1 MSDARLW
8 VIHAIACGEIS
19 CRHIIF
25 CGRFIGAGHFQSFTS
40 GLQEQMTGGQP
51 HRRCSL
57 NYIVILYVS
66 EHFLGYMTSI
76 SGVRTEVL
84 HEVGVLYEIC
94 NLENIAD
101 SSNDET

>member
-25 CGRFIGAGHFQSFTS
+25 CGRFIGARHFQSFTS

-57 NYIVILYVS
+57 NYIVRFWAFPRLHDINLRCQNRS
-66 EHFLGYMTSI
+66 TSWSTWI
-76 SGVRTEVL
+76 TL
-84 HEVGVLYEIC
+84 W
-94 NLENIAD
+94 NM
-101 SSNDET
+101 